1 MLSIQVCPTL
11 PCATSQSLSSGNIH
25 PAEVK
30 RVSSRGQACTQTCS
44 FLLTLAI
51 GLSGC
56 VHAAKPLFIVS
67 VKVRVGKDM
76 SEIPMCHVHTAPLV
90 LLSHCLERH
99 KRQTSLLSL
108 CKCSLVIFIPVL
120 SGEYK
125 GRVRSR
131 AGSTAL
137 PALSACPASSRGTRT
152 SPFPSAPEQSVLL
165 LPPCTPPGEPL
176 PAGVCAATGFPSR
189 SIPTPRPALVQP
201 LPGRTARERRPG
213 KELGAWPLLLPS
225 FFSKGLASFP
235 RHTGRCLFDIKP
247 HKHQDFIFWFCQRG
261 LMLPRAVAAGG
272 LKLPALSG

>member
-1 MLSIQVCPTL
+1 MLPIQVCPTL

-108 CKCSLVIFIPVL
+108 CECSLVIFIPVL

-131 AGSTAL
+131 AGSAAL
-137 PALSACPASSRGTRT
+137 PALPACPASSRGTRT
-152 SPFPSAPEQSVLL
+152 SPFPSAPEQSALL
-165 LPPCTPPGEPL
+165 LLPCTPPGSRCLLSCVQP
-176 PAGVCAATGFPSR
+176 PAFPAEHPNPSPC
-189 SIPTPRPALVQP
+189 SSSASPRPHCPRAE
-201 LPGRTARERRPG
+201 TRE
-213 KELGAWPLLLPS
+213 GAW
-225 FFSKGLASFP
+225 GLASATLFFLLKGLGVFP
-235 RHTGRCLFDIKP
+235 KAHRP
-247 HKHQDFIFWFCQRG
+247 
-261 LMLPRAVAAGG
+261 LPI
-272 LKLPALSG
+272 